1 MSTGS
6 LEALTLSAIISEGA
20 AGLRKLYAEGITH
33 RDFPVYE
40 EEFKW
45 IERRLS
51 LRKPLNR
58 RVFTQ
63 KFSDFEY
70 MVPDERLQDLARELK
85 EQGAMMEMNALISTM
100 AEGIEPD
107 NALEMAVMAR
117 DRLSW
122 ITRAHSPRSDESLFG
137 AWQEHYEEMRQGM
150 ILAKQG
156 IPVGIP
162 TGFRHIDHHF
172 GGFVPGQQTL
182 VLGRTG
188 EGKSYVTINF
198 GWTAKK
204 MGYRAAMF
212 CPELS
217 KFEIRCRLHTLASAD
232 PDIQKACELPRSF
245 RNMALMQKRGFNIKA
260 YRRFCEYLASMPG
273 ELDLFTGIN
282 RAEQMS
288 VGYIE
293 DRVAEIGYD
302 LVIVDPIYLLKPVRV
317 YKDNPFA
324 TVGSIAEG
332 LHRVSEEYNIPIV
345 VTNQANRVG
354 GAKDDAPHKDRS
366 YNSDVPAQL
375 ADWVLGVKHISEED
389 RLIVRCTKARWGQEF
404 RFDMRFKPNTGYL
417 RDITPLEGNYF
428 SNDKDEDFDEELQ
441 NALAIAAGVEPAR
454 DKEE

>member
-1 MSTGS
+1 LPSRES
-6 LEALTLSAIISEGA
+6 RS
-20 AGLRKLYAEGITH
+20 GL
-33 RDFPVYE
+33 
-40 EEFKW
+40 
-45 IERRLS
+45 
-51 LRKPLNR
+51 
-58 RVFTQ
+58 
-63 KFSDFEY
+63 
-70 MVPDERLQDLARELK
+70 
-85 EQGAMMEMNALISTM
+85 
-100 AEGIEPD
+100 
-107 NALEMAVMAR
+107 
-117 DRLSW
+117 
-122 ITRAHSPRSDESLFG
+122 
-137 AWQEHYEEMRQGM
+137 
-150 ILAKQG
+150 
-156 IPVGIP
+156 P
-162 TGFRHIDHHF
+162 TGFAHLDHHF

-182 VLGRTG
+182 VIGRTG
-188 EGKSYVTINF
+188 EGKSYITTMF

-204 MGYRAAMF
+204 FGYRAALF

-232 PDIQKACELPRSF
+232 PLVQKACELPRSF
-245 RNMALMQKRGFNIKA
+245 RNKALMDKRGFNIKS

-324 TVGSIAEG
+324 TLGATAEA
-332 LHRVSEEYNIPIV
+332 LHRISEEYNVPIV

-375 ADWVLGVKHISEED
+375 ADWVLGVKHMSEED
-389 RLIVRCTKARWGQEF
+389 RLVVRCTKARWGQEF

-417 RDITPLEGNYF
+417 RDITPLDSNYF
-428 SNDKDEDFDEELQ
+428 STDKDEPFDEEMQ
-441 NALAIAAGVEPAR
+441 AAVALAAGIEPP
-454 DKEE
+454 DKEMNV